1 MTHIIKRVH
10 PTIVPIEFKEINPS
24 DFPDYLIEGRNKIII
39 SPDEKG
45 YIGRQLKSVINLE
58 DNNTVIINAGV
69 GDSPAPTVLRPTPC
83 CKNLLTPSSACS
95 CYRV

>member
-69 GDSPAPTVLRPTPC
+69 GQGKSTTCIDIAFDYYNRTNS
-83 CKNLLTPSSACS
+83 KGESK
-95 CYRV
+95 